1 MPAETTTPAA
11 PAPAPV
17 PAPAQQQPW
26 YAAYP
31 APKSEVV
38 TISRD
43 EVLSLLKTAASSSAS
58 SSSESAQGKRD
69 FVLIDLRRNDFEGGT
84 IRGSVNLPAQ
94 SLPLTLPSVYEL
106 FKAAGVRKV
115 IWYCGSSTGRGSRA
129 TGWMADHIASV
140 GDKEMQSLALAGG
153 IKGWAAAGPE
163 FVEWMDGYDAAVW
176 EKSVP
181 KS

>member
-1 MPAETTTPAA
+1 MSEPTA
-11 PAPAPV
+11 PS
-17 PAPAQQQPW
+17 QPW

-43 EVLSLLKTAASSSAS
+43 EVLALLKSAAASSP
-58 SSSESAQGKRD
+58 EKKRD
-69 FVLIDLRRNDFEGGT
+69 FVLVDLRRNDFEGGT

-106 FKAAGVRKV
+106 LKAAGMTRV
-115 IWYCGSSTGRGSRA
+115 IWYCDARHELSVGVMDLINSSIIGSSTGRGSRA

-153 IKGWAAAGPE
+153 IKGWAAAGGE

-176 EKSVP
+176 DKSAP
-181 KS
+181 GC